1 MNRLISILSTLVLLG
16 SSGVIVF
23 AATPNDR
30 CIDSI
35 TLVTGEQINGDNS
48 EANYDFNNQGVC
60 GARSDRRSVWYEI
73 NGVGKEVTINVCTN
87 NNKLTDFGV
96 FRACNTQN
104 CKGFPPQQKV
114 VTACGEDEA
123 NEYSF
128 LAKNGESYYVHVR
141 SDVVFEGGGSNFTIW
156 YTEPTD
162 EPTQTPI
169 TEQPT
174 VQQPTVLVPS
184 TSDCPKV
191 FYHNIA
197 ISSMISGLG
206 YAFVS
211 LL

>member
-1 MNRLISILSTLVLLG
+1 M
-16 SSGVIVF
+16 
-23 AATPNDR
+23 
-30 CIDSI
+30 
-35 TLVTGEQINGDNS
+35 TGEQINGDNS